1 MSYCE
6 KQKIDQ
12 LPIEYIF
19 SVHAENEKQGIP
31 TANIIYLET
40 VKYDREKVLEAY
52 RKRLSHVNT
61 KKNKWKGMSDAIK
74 GQGISNTY
82 PTLKETLNRMR
93 REKGID
99 TQKTLCIMAN
109 LEESRLSKEIRG
121 TRPVSRDTLFALS
134 FAMNLSLSETEDLFT
149 VADKSLYSVYRLSTL
164 DIERERFLMQFIG
177 SSQFNV
183 QEINDI
189 LMSRSMKLLGNFEDE
204 VDDLSVAM

>member
-6 KQKIDQ
+6 IHKIDQ
-12 LPIEYIF
+12 LPVDYIF
-19 SVHAENEKQGIP
+19 YVHAENKKQGIP
-31 TANIIYLET
+31 TANIIHFDFAN
-40 VKYDREKVLEAY
+40 YDREKVLEAY
-52 RKRLSHVNT
+52 RKRLSNAKIQ
-61 KKNKWKGMSDAIK
+61 KKKWKALSDATK
-74 GQGISNTY
+74 DPGITY
-82 PTLKETLNRMR
+82 PTLKDTLNRFR
-93 REKGID
+93 KEKGID

-109 LEESRLSKEIRG
+109 MDESRLSKEIRG
-121 TRPVSRDTLFALS
+121 TRPISRDTLFALS
-134 FAMNLSLSETEDLFT
+134 FAMNLSLSETEELFT